1 MPARRC
7 RPPPHNERLAY
18 GARWPTVMA
27 EHLGPYWHLVEE
39 GLPGRTTEH
48 ADPAM
53 WPDMNGQR
61 GLRAAFA
68 SHQPLDAITIMLDT
82 NDLKTRFAPSVAGIT
97 AGVAGL
103 LDIALNP
110 DTQARHGPCRVLLI
124 CPPPVVE
131 TGPIKGDFFGA
142 EAIGPQLAASYA
154 ALAEARGTAF
164 LDAGQIIA
172 ASPIDGAHL
181 DAAAHRRLG
190 KAVAETVRAL

>member
-1 MPARRC
+1 
-7 RPPPHNERLAY
+7 
-18 GARWPTVMA
+18 
-27 EHLGPYWHLVEE
+27 
-39 GLPGRTTEH
+39 
-48 ADPAM
+48 
-53 WPDMNGQR
+53 
-61 GLRAAFA
+61 
-68 SHQPLDAITIMLDT
+68 
-82 NDLKTRFAPSVAGIT
+82 
-97 AGVAGL
+97 
-103 LDIALNP
+103 
-110 DTQARHGPCRVLLI
+110 
-124 CPPPVVE
+124 VVE